1 MTRVR
6 VNHRTAA
13 GREDNHRVERN
24 ASVTDKRFIFFFSS
38 LRFNFIDRWQPIGG
52 EPLASAVERARV
64 RFCKSGIKR
73 RTVDA
78 GRGETRV
85 RTHDR
90 RPGNLCERD
99 R

>member
-13 GREDNHRVERN
+13 GGEDNHRVERN
-24 ASVTDKRFIFFFSS
+24 ASVTGKRFIFFFSS
-38 LRFNFIDRWQPIGG
+38 LRFNFIDRWQPIDG

-90 RPGNLCERD
+90 RPSNLCERD